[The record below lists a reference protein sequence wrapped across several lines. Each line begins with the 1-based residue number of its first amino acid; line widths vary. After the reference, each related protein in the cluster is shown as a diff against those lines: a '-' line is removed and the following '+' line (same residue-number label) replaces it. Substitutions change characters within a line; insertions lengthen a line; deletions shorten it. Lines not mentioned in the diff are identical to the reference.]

1 MNYISWSWFIRLSV
15 GRIRAIV
22 TIAKVL
28 STFVN
33 SFIRL
38 TLTDLEVPEL
48 GEGVDDDTE
57 DDVQSDG
64 RDKDE
69 E

>member
-1 MNYISWSWFIRLSV
+1 M
-15 GRIRAIV
+15 
-22 TIAKVL
+22 
-28 STFVN
+28 
-33 SFIRL
+33 RL

-48 GEGVDDDTE
+48 GESVDDDTE

-64 RDKDE
+64 RDEDE